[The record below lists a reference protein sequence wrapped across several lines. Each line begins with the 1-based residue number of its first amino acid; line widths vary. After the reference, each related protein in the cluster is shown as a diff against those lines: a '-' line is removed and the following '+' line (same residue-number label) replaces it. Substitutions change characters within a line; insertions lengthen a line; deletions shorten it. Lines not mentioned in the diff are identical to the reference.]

1 MNPVFSVVCSALN
14 RASDLVRSGASPA
27 DALSR
32 ASEDLA
38 RWAESQPARG
48 AIPESVFRFGADVG
62 LKDTTLSL
70 PKRAA

>member
-14 RASDLVRSGASPA
+14 RASELVKCGHTPA

-38 RWAESQPARG
+38 RWAESLPARG
-48 AIPESVFRFGADVG
+48 AIPEQVFQFGPDVG
-62 LKDTTLSL
+62 VREAPLGL